1 MRAAAV
7 VALLLHALPG
17 AYGVAATTFVRVPEG
32 LAYAEAEAR
41 CTQIGAAIASIHSA
55 AENELA
61 RTACGD
67 LTSCWLGLVE
77 TGGDAGTAAANQ
89 TWLWQD
95 PPAGQTALPAYT
107 NWAAGAPDNAGGV
120 DQRNAGIRGTTGEWY
135 TVDAEQRVDGAVTSI
150 ILNKPLCRVAG
161 ELNFTLDH
169 APQQCQVNT
178 KCRQKKKTSKGKTGN
193 VPRKDRDP
201 TCCGRGAETENIKHR
216 SCAPVRNQT
225 YQLVQTGEACDVGE
239 YAYAYKKYKCYPCK
253 PGKTCDMGPGDKE
266 GCWWPCGGGC
276 IAVIIILFVILPL
289 CCICCSVAACCFAV
303 QQNNRQPAA
312 RIQQQPVA
320 YAAARPAGGAYA
332 PGQPVYGGAV
342 QMQQYGKQPYAAQPT
357 IVQPTVVQPTVVQ
370 PTVVQPTVVQPT
382 VVQGAVVTGTVVQ
395 GEIHREY

>member
-1 MRAAAV
+1 MGATAV

-17 AYGVAATTFVRVPEG
+17 AYGVAATTFVRVPEN

-61 RTACGD
+61 RTACGN
-67 LTSCWLGLVE
+67 TCWLGLAE
-77 TGGDAGTAAANQ
+77 TTPAA
-89 TWLWQD
+89 WLWQD
-95 PPAGQTALPAYT
+95 PPAGQAAVPAYT
-107 NWAAGAPDNAGGV
+107 NWAAGEPDNDGG
-120 DQRNAGIRGTTGEWY
+120 DQRNAIIDTAGEWH
-135 TVDAEQRVDGAVTSI
+135 DSGATLSRA
-150 ILNKPLCRVAG
+150 PLCRVAG

-169 APQQCQVNT
+169 TPHACFVNT
-178 KCRQKKKTSKGKTGN
+178 ECSEGDIDTAS
-193 VPRKDRDP
+193 DP
-201 TCCGRGAETENIKHR
+201 TCCGRGAETSNIKHR
-216 SCAPVRNQT
+216 SCQPDRNHKFEILAT
-225 YQLVQTGEACDVGE
+225 YQFVQTGEACDVGE
-239 YAYAYKKYKCYPCK
+239 SVEEYKKYKCYPCK

-332 PGQPVYGGAV
+332 PGQPAYGGAV
-342 QMQQYGKQPYAAQPT
+342 QMQQYGKQPYVAQPT
-357 IVQPTVVQPTVVQ
+357 IVQPTVVTPTVVQ
-370 PTVVQPTVVQPT
+370 PTVVQAA
-382 VVQGAVVTGTVVQ
+382 VVQGAVVQGAVVQ
-395 GEIHREY
+395 GEVQREY

>member
-1 MRAAAV
+1 MRATAV
-7 VALLLHALPG
+7 VALLLHALPRAHG
-17 AYGVAATTFVRVPEG
+17 AATTFVRVPED
-32 LAYAEAEAR
+32 LAYAEAAAR

-61 RTACGD
+61 RTACGN
-67 LTSCWLGLVE
+67 SACWLGLAE

-95 PPAGQTALPAYT
+95 PPAGQTAAPAYT
-107 NWAAGAPDNAGGV
+107 NWAAGQPNINA
-120 DQRNAGIRGTTGEWY
+120 NAAMTATGEWVA
-135 TVDAEQRVDGAVTSI
+135 TESVDLDS
-150 ILNKPLCRVAG
+150 LLFPLCRVAG

-169 APQQCQVNT
+169 NAAQCMERCWPDEGQNNDAPHC
-178 KCRQKKKTSKGKTGN
+178 CALPGKM
-193 VPRKDRDP
+193 
-201 TCCGRGAETENIKHR
+201 
-216 SCAPVRNQT
+216 SCADDSLGGT
-225 YQLVQTGEACDVGE
+225 YQLVRTASGYFWDDDWEDPDRQE
-239 YAYAYKKYKCYPCK
+239 YDFKCYPCK
-253 PGKTCDMGPGDKE
+253 PGKTCDNGKGDDKKE
-266 GCWWPCGGGC
+266 CPDPYCDDGCV
-276 IAVIIILFVILPL
+276 AVIIIFYIILPL

-320 YAAARPAGGAYA
+320 YAQSRPAGGAYA

-370 PTVVQPTVVQPT
+370 PTVVQPTVVQ
-382 VVQGAVVTGTVVQ
+382 GAVVQGTVVQ
-395 GEIHREY
+395 GEIQREY